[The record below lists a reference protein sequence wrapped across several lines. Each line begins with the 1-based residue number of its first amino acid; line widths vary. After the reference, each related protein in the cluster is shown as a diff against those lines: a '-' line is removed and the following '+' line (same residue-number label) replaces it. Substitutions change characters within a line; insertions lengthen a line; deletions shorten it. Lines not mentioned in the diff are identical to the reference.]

1 MPSKAAT
8 VLSNLGRQDYLG
20 VWQAMQQFTAERDGD
35 TADQIWIVE
44 HPPVYT
50 LGLNGKREHLLKANA
65 IEIVESDRGGQVTY
79 HGPGQLVI
87 YLLADLRRL
96 GKGPRQMVT
105 ILEDAV
111 ISTLRQYGIAAQA
124 QPKAPG
130 VYVNARKIASLGL
143 RIKHGCCYHGLS
155 INNDMDLAP
164 FADINPCGYAGL
176 QVTQLADLGVK
187 ISTQELAVPV
197 VHQLL
202 QAIEMQDKQ
211 TQQASL
217 ENARLAEIQ
226 KRT

>member
-1 MPSKAAT
+1 MPSKAVT
-8 VLSNLGRQDYLG
+8 VLRNLGRQDYLG
-20 VWQAMQQFTAERDGD
+20 VWQAMQRFTAERNTD
-35 TADQIWIVE
+35 TPDQIWIVE

-96 GKGPRQMVT
+96 SKGPRQMVT
-105 ILEDAV
+105 ILENAV
-111 ISTLRQYGIAAQA
+111 INTLRQYGIAAQA

-130 VYVNARKIASLGL
+130 VYVDQQKIASLGL

-155 INNDMDLAP
+155 INNDMDLTP
-164 FADINPCGYAGL
+164 FADINPCGYPGL

-187 ISTQELAVPV
+187 IRTQELAVPV

-202 QAIEMQDKQ
+202 QAIE
-211 TQQASL
+211 
-217 ENARLAEIQ
+217 I
-226 KRT
+226 